1 MRPTEKLITKGFFS
15 LPKTVLGPR
24 VLMSKN
30 LGGMVL
36 NKHGCSHCIGN
47 CTFKIAMEMTQE
59 TNIIE
64 FQSVFYQLTLKP
76 WGK

>member
-1 MRPTEKLITKGFFS
+1 MP
-15 LPKTVLGPR
+15 
-24 VLMSKN
+24 KN